1 MSKAEQSKFQLVYDN
16 ALTDN
21 IEGKVNIRTANY
33 VLEGIKVSANVYT
46 PAGYDEASTKK
57 YPAIAVAHP
66 NGGVKEQVA
75 GAYAQILAEHGYIA
89 IAADAR
95 YQGASE
101 GLPRNT
107 DHPATRIGDI
117 SGMVDFL
124 ISFKGVDTNRTGAL
138 GICGG
143 GGYTLA
149 AVQTDKRIKAVATLS
164 MFNSGRVRRNGFQDS
179 QINTIEERLK
189 QAADARNQELSGG
202 EILYAGDMPQMTP
215 EQVAKLPF
223 DLYREGYNY
232 YAVDYRHP
240 RATGRYTM
248 SSLMELIAFDAE
260 DRMDLIN
267 QPLLMMAGSNA
278 DTLYMTKD
286 AFEKATGTGT
296 DKMELFLIDGAT
308 HIQTYYKPEY
318 VKQATEKL
326 VCFFGKNL

>member
-1 MSKAEQSKFQLVYDN
+1 MSKAEQNKFELVYDN

-21 IEGKVNIRTANY
+21 MEGKVNIHTVNY
-33 VLEGIKVSANVYT
+33 MLEGIKVSANLYT

-117 SGMVDFL
+117 YGMVDFL
-124 ISFKGVDTNRTGAL
+124 VSFKGVDTNRIGAL

-143 GGYTLA
+143 GGYALA
-149 AVQTDKRIKAVATLS
+149 AAQTDKRIKAVATLS

-179 QINTIEERLK
+179 QIDTIEERLK
-189 QAADARNQELSGG
+189 QAADARNQERSGG
-202 EILYAGDMPQMTP
+202 EILYAGDMPEMTP

-223 DLYREGYNY
+223 DLYRDGYYY

-240 RATGRYTM
+240 RSTGRYTM
-248 SSLMELIAFDAE
+248 SSLIELMVFDTE
-260 DRMDLIN
+260 DRMDLIHH
-267 QPLLMMAGSNA
+267 PLLMMAGSIA

-286 AFEKATGTGT
+286 AFEKATGT
-296 DKMELFLIDGAT
+296 DKKELFLVDGAT
-308 HIQTYYKPEY
+308 HIKTYFEPKY
-318 VKQATEKL
+318 VKQATDKL
-326 VCFFGKNL
+326 VSFFGKYI